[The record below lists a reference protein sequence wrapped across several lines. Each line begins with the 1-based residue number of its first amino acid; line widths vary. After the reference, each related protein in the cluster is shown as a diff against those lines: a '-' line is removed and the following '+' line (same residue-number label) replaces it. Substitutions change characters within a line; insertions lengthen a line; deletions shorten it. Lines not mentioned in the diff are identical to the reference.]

1 MKESKFDIIVG
12 RHHSG
17 RTRQALSMAFHTA
30 QRLKRIVVVYGAN
43 NDIGENGYITKLAK
57 EMGDLF
63 EVQFV
68 LNDFHQGNSA
78 DNRNESFVF
87 CVLGDEIS
95 VSAPQQEAVR
105 QLIHTLDIYK
115 QYAVISTPS
124 LVGMRDDL
132 RLSSEA
138 RAIINASPVGSRIH
152 LTTLKYEEGNNQP
165 RLHIELIGHRMPFN
179 I

>member
-30 QRLKRIVVVYGAN
+30 QRLKREVVVYGDN
-43 NDIGENGYITKLAK
+43 NDIAENGYITKHAK
-57 EMGDLF
+57 EIRDLF
-63 EVQFV
+63 GVDFV
-68 LNDFHQGNSA
+68 AYDFHGAMLANNQ
-78 DNRNESFVF
+78 REEYVY

-95 VSAPQQEAVR
+95 MSAPQQEAVR
-105 QLIHTLDIYK
+105 QLVHTLDIYK
-115 QYAVISTPS
+115 QHTVITTPS

-132 RLSSEA
+132 RLSIKA
-138 RAIINASPVGSRIH
+138 RAIINASPVGARIH
-152 LTTLKYEEGNNQP
+152 LTTLQYEEGNNQP
-165 RLHIELIGHRMPFN
+165 RLHIELIGYRMPFN